1 MLRAGGLGG
10 GGELSQFCNT
20 PWDAD
25 TSHKKYGVLPYWAE
39 ACGKDVR
46 LHVSGHFTN
55 FYTSFPFLLLQLIRM
70 SVRAL
75 KLSEQ
80 VPVRALALKEA
91 MPSRQVQT
99 RIAAIR
105 SRIDPPLVFMR
116 LLAARLR
123 SVLEVVCLL
132 SSSSRGALPGLWRTI
147 LEDDV
152 E

>member
-1 MLRAGGLGG
+1 VAVPNKQLAAVAVP
-10 GGELSQFCNT
+10 EL
-20 PWDAD
+20 
-25 TSHKKYGVLPYWAE
+25 TST
-39 ACGKDVR
+39 R
-46 LHVSGHFTN
+46 
-55 FYTSFPFLLLQLIRM
+55 
-70 SVRAL
+70 
-75 KLSEQ
+75 
-80 VPVRALALKEA
+80 PVHLTRSHLVVQELALKEA